1 MKKVFKQQPVCLL
14 FLGVLEEQATERRGH
29 PEVQTEKDGD
39 IPDPKQKDQER
50 TAKSKPPNGIFTSED
65 TRKWEMT
72 PPQNWMPVEDFT

>member
-39 IPDPKQKDQER
+39 IPDPKQ
-50 TAKSKPPNGIFTSED
+50 ED
-65 TRKWEMT
+65 
-72 PPQNWMPVEDFT
+72 